1 MNLVLI
7 GYRGTGK
14 TSVAAQLA
22 RRLGL
27 EPVHLDA
34 EIERRAGR
42 SIPEMVA
49 AWGWPGFRDLEEA
62 VVRDHAARQGV
73 VLDCGGGVV
82 EREANFDALRRSG
95 PIVWL
100 RASVPVIVQRIA
112 GDSQRPSLTGTK
124 SVTEEVAEVLARRAP
139 LYQRWAQC
147 AVDTDGRSIDQIVQD
162 IVRGLELESTS

>member
-1 MNLVLI
+1 MNVVLI

-22 RRLGL
+22 QQLGL
-27 EPVHLDA
+27 EAVHLDA

-49 AWGWPGFRDLEEA
+49 ELGWPGFRDLEEA
-62 VVRDHAARQGV
+62 VVRDSAARQGV

-82 EREANFDALRRSG
+82 EREANFDVLRRSG
-95 PIVWL
+95 PVVWL

-112 GDSQRPSLTGTK
+112 GDSQRPSLTGTR
-124 SVTEEVAEVLARRAP
+124 SFTDEVAEVLARRTP
-139 LYQRWAQC
+139 LYQRLAHYE
-147 AVDTDGRSIDQIVQD
+147 VDTDGRSIDQIAQD
-162 IVRGLELESTS
+162 IVRILDL